1 MKRTRFLCGPLWLSV
16 TSVLR
21 FSEFNTEDTENTE
34 MKRSNRPAG
43 SPLRPCSGWLL
54 QSRDHEDENWARQKP
69 KTFATRRKFMNRVGE
84 VTS

>member
-1 MKRTRFLCGPLWLSV
+1 MKRTRFLCGPLWPSA

-21 FSEFNTEDTENTE
+21 FSEFNTENTE

-43 SPLRPCSGWLL
+43 SPLRPSSGWLL
-54 QSRDHEDENWARQKP
+54 QPRDHEDENSARQKP
-69 KTFATRRKFMNRVGE
+69 KTLPRRRKFMSCVGE